1 MMKRFLLVLTVGMT
15 FAPSSV
21 LASVDL
27 SAYRPQIAHSGE
39 LLESEIDHRGTQ
51 CEIAAVLK
59 DLDQNDLSKPGTPK
73 SGVAR

>member
-1 MMKRFLLVLTVGMT
+1 MMKRILLIWTVGMT
-15 FAPSSV
+15 FAPSV

-27 SAYRPQIAHSGE
+27 SAYRPNLAHNGE

-59 DLDQNDLSKPGTPK
+59 ELDQPEVSKSAPAKAGI
-73 SGVAR
+73 AR